1 MKSIIFLFS
10 FLYSSSLI
18 YGQELKPEDHFD
30 FWVGKWNV
38 SWKEPDGNVWKG
50 TNIVLKTL
58 DDQVIEENFKITSGN
73 QKGFKGKSLSVYQ
86 PQSDVWRQTW
96 IDNQGGYFNFT
107 GKIDGD
113 KRIFETQTTKRK
125 DGTMFKQRMVFH
137 HITKTPLHGIG
148 KAQ

>member
-18 YGQELKPEDHFD
+18 YGQELKPDHYFD

-38 SWKEPDGNVWKG
+38 SWKEPDGNVGKG

-58 DDQVIEENFKITSGN
+58 DDQVIEENFKITSVN

-96 IDNQGGYFNFT
+96 IDNQGDYYNFT

-113 KRIFETQTTKRK
+113 KRIFETQTPKRK

-137 HITKTPLHGIG
+137 HITKTPLDGIG